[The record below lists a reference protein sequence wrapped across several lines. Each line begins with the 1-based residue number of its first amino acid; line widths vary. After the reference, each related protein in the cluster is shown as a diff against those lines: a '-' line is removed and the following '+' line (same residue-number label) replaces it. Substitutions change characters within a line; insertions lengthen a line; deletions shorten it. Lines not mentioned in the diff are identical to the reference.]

1 MQQKINSVRTR
12 MKDNNVDLI
21 ALGPGTHM
29 KWLLGFNPSP
39 DERPCMLLMGLEN
52 DAFLMPSVN
61 AEDAMKR
68 SDIKMFSWKDEN
80 GPEEA
85 LDEALSYTGSSNA
98 KHIAIDEAMR
108 SHFALIL
115 IDALPKPT
123 YEFTNSTIGALR
135 MRKDN
140 DEYSNLKEECANR

>member
-1 MQQKINSVRTR
+1 MQLKINSVRNR

-80 GPEEA
+80 GPDEA

-108 SHFALIL
+108 SHFALYLSTHYQNRHMSLLTLRLVHSECAKMIMSTLIL
-115 IDALPKPT
+115 K
-123 YEFTNSTIGALR
+123 R
-135 MRKDN
+135 MR
-140 DEYSNLKEECANR
+140 